1 MNSDNKRIA
10 KNTFALFVRMCFIA
24 VLGLASS
31 RLMLQYLGE
40 IDFGIYN
47 VVGGA
52 VSLMAFFNVVL
63 ASATNR
69 FLMIELG
76 KKDEGDM
83 SKVFS
88 TSLMIH
94 ALIGVVVIII
104 GESVG
109 LLYVENFLNV
119 PDERLSSAVLIYH
132 ISLFTCAVCVL
143 QVPFQGLLISHE
155 NFTRFSVVQV
165 AMMIGIFLAS
175 WIIGYIDG
183 DRLVYFAFF
192 MAASQLLGLILY
204 LCLSIKYIPRFTWKL
219 NRDVEKRMIG
229 FSGWIALGAAS
240 TMGKNQGSNIVLNF
254 FFGPVVNS
262 AFSIGN
268 QINTQISRLSE
279 NVSKSFSPQ
288 IMKSYVAGEHEHM
301 IKLMVA
307 CSKYSFF
314 LLYLVAL
321 PFFCKTEYIL
331 NLWLKTY
338 PEYTITFCHII
349 MINILLTSL
358 SQGFNPAIQATGK
371 IKWFQII
378 GSLISLATIPVACI
392 SFWVGAKPYLLSIA
406 FLSTSTINIFVNYYM
421 MKSIL
426 DFPVRALYSAIY
438 WRVLPVIVVTL
449 PIIYLSNWFSD
460 SISGLLKTC
469 IVSFCWITIAIL
481 IFGVNKK
488 ERISIIQLAKN
499 IIH

>member
-175 WIIGYIDG
+175 WII
-183 DRLVYFAFF
+183 DRK
-192 MAASQLLGLILY
+192 S
-204 LCLSIKYIPRFTWKL
+204 
-219 NRDVEKRMIG
+219 
-229 FSGWIALGAAS
+229 
-240 TMGKNQGSNIVLNF
+240 
-254 FFGPVVNS
+254 VV
-262 AFSIGN
+262 
-268 QINTQISRLSE
+268 
-279 NVSKSFSPQ
+279 
-288 IMKSYVAGEHEHM
+288 
-301 IKLMVA
+301 
-307 CSKYSFF
+307 
-314 LLYLVAL
+314 
-321 PFFCKTEYIL
+321 
-331 NLWLKTY
+331 
-338 PEYTITFCHII
+338 
-349 MINILLTSL
+349 
-358 SQGFNPAIQATGK
+358 
-371 IKWFQII
+371 
-378 GSLISLATIPVACI
+378 
-392 SFWVGAKPYLLSIA
+392 
-406 FLSTSTINIFVNYYM
+406 
-421 MKSIL
+421 
-426 DFPVRALYSAIY
+426 
-438 WRVLPVIVVTL
+438 
-449 PIIYLSNWFSD
+449 
-460 SISGLLKTC
+460 
-469 IVSFCWITIAIL
+469 
-481 IFGVNKK
+481 
-488 ERISIIQLAKN
+488 
-499 IIH
+499 